1 LEEGAER
8 VRQGADVETAHQG
21 FHSKKEE
28 RGRDDGATG
37 MTRWQRAGEDMQNSH
52 EEGGKG

>member
-1 LEEGAER
+1 MLR
-8 VRQGADVETAHQG
+8 PHIRDS
-21 FHSKKEE
+21 HSKKEE